1 MSNNKKLLLFL
12 AIGGAAL
19 WAALRLSSTPS
30 SEVAVTETTAPQ
42 DLPLP
47 PTQGVGAT
55 TATELPAT
63 PGSAATAQAP
73 QQLLG
78 PHLKKIGECLG
89 INNSLNDTA
98 ELSFAALDSSV
109 QNELGGI
116 IDKNLD
122 WKNVHV
128 TLANG
133 EKRRIRME
141 VEGVG
146 EESSVMRLKYF
157 GVDKEDLPVPIPLPE
172 DQSSNP
178 SETYIASLEGDGE
191 ITLKEEAH
199 RGVYTKGSELY
210 YVERNGALSEFEII
224 HQGRSV
230 KCQDLQSA
238 QGTCNCF

>member
-1 MSNNKKLLLFL
+1 MSNNKKLLLVL

-30 SEVAVTETTAPQ
+30 SEVGVTETTAPQ

-47 PTQGVGAT
+47 PAMGNDSTAAT
-55 TATELPAT
+55 GMLAATGNA
-63 PGSAATAQAP
+63 SAAPTP

-89 INNSLNDTA
+89 INNTLNDSA
-98 ELSFAALDSSV
+98 ELSFAALDASV
-109 QNELGGI
+109 QNELGGLM
-116 IDKNLD
+116 DKNLD

-128 TLANG
+128 TLSNG
-133 EKRRIRME
+133 EKRRIRLE

-146 EESSVMRLKYF
+146 EEGSVMRLKYYS
-157 GVDKEDLPVPIPLPE
+157 VDKEDLPVPIPLPE
-172 DQSSNP
+172 DQASNP

-210 YVERNGALSEFEII
+210 YVERNGALSEVEII